1 MASTK
6 AMDPA
11 RPRRAPLRE
20 RLAISPEL
28 YKRVAFLPV
37 GALTVIVLTGAAV
50 RLTGSGLGCPDWPK
64 CHGSELPPLSTH
76 SVIEFGNR
84 MVGIVVGVVTLAVA
98 AAAWRRRPFRRDLAV
113 LSALLPVGVAAQ
125 GVLGGLTVENELA
138 PGYVMAHFGLSMIIL
153 VGAVALA
160 WSARHEPGWRPRATD
175 RAAVWPVRALL
186 PLGALTVFVGTL
198 VTAAGPHAG
207 SAGTGEVVHRID
219 FKGSDTLT
227 WLVHQHGA
235 LATLLGVA
243 SVGVWLLLRR
253 RDADPGVR
261 DAVTTVCVLLASQGI
276 VGAAQYELHLPTEM
290 VWIHVGLAT
299 ATWLAL
305 LWATAAAGRLV
316 PREAAVAEPAEPA
329 AEPLRLET

>member
-1 MASTK
+1 ML
-6 AMDPA
+6 
-11 RPRRAPLRE
+11 RRLRSITVSPE
-20 RLAISPEL
+20 AFSRLAL
-28 YKRVAFLPV
+28 VALA
-37 GALTVIVLTGAAV
+37 ALSAIVLTGAAV

-76 SVIEFGNR
+76 AVIEFGNR
-84 MVGIVVGVVTLAVA
+84 MVGIVVGIVTLGVA

-113 LSALLPVGVAAQ
+113 LAALLPVGVAAQ

-160 WSARHEPGWRPRATD
+160 WSARHEPGWRPRSRD

-186 PLGALTVFVGTL
+186 PLGAVTIFVGTI

-207 SAGTGEVVHRID
+207 ASGTGEVVHRID
-219 FKGSDTLT
+219 FKGSGTLT
-227 WLVHQHGA
+227 WMVHQHGA
-235 LATLLGVA
+235 LASLLGVA
-243 SVGVWLLLRR
+243 AVGVWLLLRR
-253 RDADPGVR
+253 RDADAGVR
-261 DAVTTVCVLLASQGI
+261 DAVTTVCVLLASQGV

-299 ATWLAL
+299 VTWLAL
-305 LWATAAAGRLV
+305 LWATAEAGRLV
-316 PREAAVAEPAEPA
+316 PHEAAQPVESAEA
-329 AEPLRLET
+329 AEPLRLEAAAR